1 MSTSE
6 WDVIIVGGGP
16 AGLAAAQMLGRA
28 RRRTLV
34 LDAGRCRNRFAEH
47 MHGVVGFDGAAPADL
62 RARGRDEARAY
73 GVEFRDAEVEAVR
86 DLGAGLEVR
95 AAGAL
100 LRSRSL
106 VVASGVTDVLPDVP
120 GLAERWGASVLHCPY
135 CHGDE
140 VRGQRLGVLVT
151 SELGLHQAQLVRQ
164 WSERVTVFAGGA
176 RDARGER
183 VVPPVELSE
192 AIAARLHARGVEV
205 ITEAAVTGLRG
216 ADGALAAVTLDD
228 GEVEI
233 DALFTAGTFA
243 PHDEFLAPLA
253 LARDDSVFGSLLRVD
268 GVGQTSHP
276 RVWAVGNV
284 VAPNANVPVALGA
297 GSMTGALVN
306 WALAEEDADRAVAA
320 AFWETKYHDT
330 PRVWSGRVNPV
341 LADIAGELPAG
352 RALDLGCGEGGDAL
366 WLAARGWRVT
376 GIDVAP
382 TAIARARE
390 AAREAGAE
398 SARFVAAD
406 ALAALTGEL
415 AAAEFDL
422 VTASFFQS
430 PVTLDRVAAL
440 RAAAARIRPGG
451 RLLVTSHA
459 EPPLVHVEPAH
470 AGPSHFFSP
479 EEELRALAL
488 DEGAWEVEL
497 AEVRRRKAMLRDGQ
511 AATMAD
517 TVVLLRRRSSP
528 AGEGR

>member
-1 MSTSE
+1 MSTSS
-6 WDVIIVGGGP
+6 WDVIIVGAGP

-34 LDAGRCRNRFAEH
+34 LDAGSGRNRFAEH

-62 RARGRDEARAY
+62 RARGRDEAAAY
-73 GVEFRDAEVEAVR
+73 GVEFRDAAVEAVR
-86 DLGAGLEVR
+86 ELGAGLEVR
-95 AAGAL
+95 VDGAL
-100 LRSRSL
+100 LQARSL
-106 VVASGVTDVLPDVP
+106 IVASGVTDVLPEVP
-120 GLAERWGASVLHCPY
+120 GLAERWGSSVLHCPY

-140 VRGQRLGVLVT
+140 VRGRRLGVLVT

-164 WSERVTVFAGGA
+164 WSERVTVFTGGA
-176 RDARGER
+176 RDAAGER
-183 VVPPVELSE
+183 VVPPVEVPEL
-192 AIAARLHARGVEV
+192 IAARLRARGVELV
-205 ITEAAVTGLRG
+205 TESAVTGLRG
-216 ADGALAAVTLDD
+216 TDRALDTVTLDD
-228 GEVEI
+228 GAVEI

-253 LARDDSVFGSLLRVD
+253 LTRDDSTFGSLLRVD
-268 GVGQTSHP
+268 GAGQTSHP

-297 GSMTGALVN
+297 GSMAGAMVN
-306 WALAEEDADRAVAA
+306 WALVEDDAEGAVAA
-320 AFWETKYHDT
+320 AFWETKYHEA

-341 LADIAGELPAG
+341 LADVAAELPAG

-366 WLAARGWRVT
+366 WLAGRGWDVT
-376 GIDVAP
+376 GIDLAP
-382 TAIARARE
+382 TAIARARD
-390 AAREAGAE
+390 AAREQGVE
-398 SARFVAAD
+398 STRFVAAD
-406 ALAALTGEL
+406 ALDALTGEL

-430 PVTLDRVAAL
+430 PVALERAATL

-459 EPPLVHVEPAH
+459 EPPLVHGEPAH

-479 EEELRALAL
+479 EEELGALAL

-497 AEVRRRKAMLRDGQ
+497 AEVRRREAVLRDGQ

-517 TVVLLRRRSSP
+517 TVVLLRRRNP
-528 AGEGR
+528 AAGARR